1 MPLIN
6 TKIQNVEKKILKKIF
21 YNNSSIKSIL
31 IDLIEMSKRLIKII
45 NNKICKMKRKLTDF
59 RILVSDKKPIKKV
72 RKKKKIN
79 SKLFCEK

>member
-21 YNNSSIKSIL
+21 CNNSSIKSIL

-45 NNKICKMKRKLTDF
+45 NKKICKMKRKLTDL

-72 RKKKKIN
+72 RKKKNNK
-79 SKLFCEK
+79 